1 MTARR
6 VLLVVLGLAAAAA
19 GGITAWVATPTHA
32 DLPLPQP
39 LEAWRGQRPS
49 GTYSQDFAALTTA
62 FRPQKYRSFCGP
74 ATIETV
80 LRAYGR
86 SQVEQGSVFPS
97 LSSKVD
103 TFYTGMSL
111 AELAQLAQSA
121 GLQTEIAYADSLDL
135 ETFRTRLKANLEQP
149 GDFVVVNYDRRVLK
163 QAGAGH
169 ISPIAAYDESRDAF
183 LVLDEAA
190 YRYPFTWVPATL
202 LYQAAH
208 TRADDHFRGV
218 LFISGYA
225 HSTERP

>member
-1 MTARR
+1 MMARR
-6 VLLVVLGLAAAAA
+6 VLLSVLGLVAAAA
-19 GGITAWVATPTHA
+19 GAITAWVATPTDA
-32 DLPLPQP
+32 DLPLPPP
-39 LEAWRGQRPS
+39 LEAWSGEPPS
-49 GTYSQDFAALTTA
+49 GSYNQDFAPLTSA

-80 LRAYGR
+80 LRAYGH
-86 SQVEQGSVFPS
+86 SQVNQARVFPS
-97 LSSKVD
+97 FSSKVD

-121 GLQTEIAYADSLDL
+121 GLRTEIAYADSLDL
-135 ETFRTRLKANLEQP
+135 ETFRARLKTNLEHP

-183 LVLDEAA
+183 LVLDEAS
-190 YRYPFTWVPATL
+190 YRYPFTWVPASL

-208 TRADDHFRGV
+208 TRAGDNFRGL

-225 HSTERP
+225 RSTQRP